1 MLPLLDQ
8 KYRVYVLDQRGH
20 GESDRPAN
28 AYALSQFAAD
38 VLAFMDVMKIDKA
51 TIVGHSMGSFVA
63 QHVAVAAPERVK
75 RMVLSGSATTI
86 RNSVVT
92 DLQREVNALKDPV
105 PEKFVREFQ
114 VSMAFQ
120 PMADAFVAGVVKESL
135 NLPARVWRE
144 VMTEMLS
151 PKSQVELAKIKV
163 PTLILWGDKETVF
176 PRSEQDALLA
186 ALPNARLKVYE
197 DTGHAMHWERPERF
211 AKDLQE
217 FMN

>member
-1 MLPLLDQ
+1 
-8 KYRVYVLDQRGH
+8 
-20 GESDRPAN
+20 
-28 AYALSQFAAD
+28 
-38 VLAFMDVMKIDKA
+38 MDVMKIDNA

-92 DLQREVNALKDPV
+92 DLQREVNALSDPI
-105 PEKFVREFQ
+105 PEKFVRDFQ

-135 NLPARVWRE
+135 SMPARVWRE

-186 ALPNARLKVYE
+186 ALPSARLKVYE